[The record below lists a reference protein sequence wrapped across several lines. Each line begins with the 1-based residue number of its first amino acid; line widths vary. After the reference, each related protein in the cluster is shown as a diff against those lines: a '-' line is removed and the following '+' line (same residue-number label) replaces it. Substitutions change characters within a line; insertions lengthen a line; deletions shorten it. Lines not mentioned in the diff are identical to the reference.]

1 MFYPTVTERQVRMEP
16 IGHDTFIEDL
26 GRSAA
31 PPEAAPTPEQ
41 RQRRLAV
48 RRRMHLD
55 RSQRRIHARLT

>member
-1 MFYPTVTERQVRMEP
+1 MFYPTVTECQVRMEP
-16 IGHDTFIEDL
+16 IGQDTFIEGL
-26 GRSAA
+26 GPSDAA
-31 PPEAAPTPEQ
+31 PPAAPAPDQ